1 MFIEKDTQDGV
12 REYLLGKY
20 GEEQKL
26 RINQGVQQTAAFWRA
41 DDGSAEE
48 FVKFCK
54 LYFIADPDRLQT
66 LFKRIESNFETL
78 FGHLNKISLDLKRPL
93 HLDWGEILPID
104 QRFGQFDPAAH
115 VSDDMFY
122 SKIAFEILLNFP
134 TYTLAEK
141 TELGPGWSRNE
152 WAYARCGDLFL
163 SRLPARVSQNAAA
176 ASSEAETYIS
186 EYNLYMG
193 NLLDDQGKTPFP
205 ENLKLISHWGLR
217 DRLKALYAEKRGLA
231 RQEMIYEVLKRI
243 IQQDIP
249 QTMVNRKGL
258 FWNPFKNKV
267 YKDGKE
273 VAWTPEPNSRY
284 LHLLNIFK
292 AMKDMDEYYPSLPSH
307 PQRKFELERELPET
321 VVEKL
326 FEEVLTSAEVKGL
339 AALVEKRLG
348 RKLKPFDIWY
358 NGFKPRGKIPEAE
371 LDRRVGQKYADL
383 KAFEKDM
390 RAILQ
395 DLGFTAKSADFIAS
409 RVAVDPARGA
419 GHAWGAMMR
428 SEKSRLRTRVDAGGM
443 NYQSFN
449 VAMHELGHCVEQTLS
464 LQKVDSTMMAGVPN
478 TAITEAFAF
487 IFQNRDL
494 EILGLKAEGRNAR
507 LLKALDTLW
516 MTYEIAGVALV
527 DMKAWDWLYKNPEAS
542 PESLRKAVMA
552 CAREVWNKYYA
563 EIFGAR
569 DQVILAAYSHL
580 IDAALYLPDYPLGH
594 LISFQLENYLSGKNL
609 GTEMERMCQ
618 AGRVIAQ
625 LWMKN
630 AVGEEIS
637 AAPLLAAAAEALKV
651 IKK

>member
-284 LHLLNIFK
+284 LHPAQPPATQIRAGTGAAGNGGG
-292 AMKDMDEYYPSLPSH
+292 
-307 PQRKFELERELPET
+307 ET
-321 VVEKL
+321 L
-326 FEEVLTSAEVKGL
+326 
-339 AALVEKRLG
+339 
-348 RKLKPFDIWY
+348 
-358 NGFKPRGKIPEAE
+358 
-371 LDRRVGQKYADL
+371 
-383 KAFEKDM
+383 
-390 RAILQ
+390 
-395 DLGFTAKSADFIAS
+395 
-409 RVAVDPARGA
+409 
-419 GHAWGAMMR
+419 
-428 SEKSRLRTRVDAGGM
+428 
-443 NYQSFN
+443 
-449 VAMHELGHCVEQTLS
+449 
-464 LQKVDSTMMAGVPN
+464 
-478 TAITEAFAF
+478 
-487 IFQNRDL
+487 
-494 EILGLKAEGRNAR
+494 
-507 LLKALDTLW
+507 
-516 MTYEIAGVALV
+516 
-527 DMKAWDWLYKNPEAS
+527 
-542 PESLRKAVMA
+542 
-552 CAREVWNKYYA
+552 
-563 EIFGAR
+563 
-569 DQVILAAYSHL
+569 
-580 IDAALYLPDYPLGH
+580 
-594 LISFQLENYLSGKNL
+594 
-609 GTEMERMCQ
+609 
-618 AGRVIAQ
+618 
-625 LWMKN
+625 
-630 AVGEEIS
+630 
-637 AAPLLAAAAEALKV
+637 
-651 IKK
+651 